1 MNLFVADPHWGF
13 WIVLYFFLGGIA
25 AGAYLLACLIEWFG
39 TAEDART
46 ARVAHWIAF
55 PLILLCALFLI
66 IDLNRPERFWHM
78 VFKSEVTRQAFAEG
92 FPFTAAGWRWA
103 ADALLLKPWSPM
115 SAGSWGL
122 AVFGACAAV
131 SFLVAVRPRWRA
143 VRWVN
148 RPWLMHAV
156 RAVGVLAAVYV
167 GSYTGAL
174 LSATSQPVWSD
185 TTWLS
190 PLFLAS
196 SVSTGLAAMVL
207 LARWKRVGTPE
218 SREKLESADLWAVGL
233 EAVLLGAFLVSL
245 GAVLEPMLLT
255 VSGNVLVFGT
265 ALAGLAAPLVIHRVY
280 GPRGWSQAASAACVL
295 VGGLCLRAG
304 AVAVNAELLARGLAA
319 AAGISPEQTRRAGQP
334 GADPGNRLP
343 EVPARTK
350 LPEEP

>member
-1 MNLFVADPHWGF
+1 MNLFVADPDWGV

-25 AGAYLLACLIEWFG
+25 AGAYLLAGLIEWFG
-39 TAEDART
+39 TADDART

-55 PLILLCALFLI
+55 PLILLCAVFLI
-66 IDLNRPERFWHM
+66 VDLHRPERFWHM
-78 VFKSEVTRQAFAEG
+78 LLKSEVARQAFAEG

-103 ADALLLKPWSPM
+103 SDALMFKPWSPM
-115 SAGSWGL
+115 SLGSHGL
-122 AVFGACAAV
+122 GLFGMCAAV
-131 SFLVAVRPRWRA
+131 SFFVAVRPHWRV

-148 RPWLMHAV
+148 RPWVMHPV
-156 RAVGVLAAVYV
+156 RAFGVVSAVYV

-218 SREKLESADLWAVGL
+218 ARHKLASADLWALGL
-233 EAVLLGAFLVSL
+233 EAVLLAMFLASL
-245 GAVLEPMLLT
+245 GAVLEPMLFT

-265 ALAGLAAPLVIHRVY
+265 VLAGLAAPLVVHRVY
-280 GPRGWSQAASAACVL
+280 GERGWSQAAAAACVL
-295 VGGLCLRAG
+295 VGGLCLRTG
-304 AVAVNAELLARGLAA
+304 AVMVNAELLARGPSVT
-319 AAGISPEQTRRAGQP
+319 AGISPEQTRRVGQP
-334 GADPGNRLP
+334 GADPGNHRP

-350 LPEEP
+350 LPGEP